1 MVCSLNFNR
10 DGHKLS
16 VEAGSGIPLLNVATG
31 GGKLRDGRQSDAR
44 HAATRRRRRK
54 GFAKIF
60 TGLHLFEG
68 LRRKHEADEVE
79 ELEGKANGD
88 DVPAKEWGA
97 DGVSVVARGITIRKL
112 IEHSRQ
118 RTVSDLGLVPQLLLE
133 GVCSIKE
140 VKCLRERLHY
150 LCPCAAVAH
159 GSLADAL
166 KAVGS
171 IGKNSTIK
179 YRPLKFASYDGSD
192 GPSEGEDVDKCL
204 EGPNDVCLSHKEAG
218 EEEGGK
224 PKVDEG
230 EHAEERVALEG
241 EELREEL
248 TCWCWRS

>member
-88 DVPAKEWGA
+88 DVP
-97 DGVSVVARGITIRKL
+97 
-112 IEHSRQ
+112 
-118 RTVSDLGLVPQLLLE
+118 QLLLE

-204 EGPNDVCLSHKEAG
+204 EGPHNILFPREETTKEKGCEPEVDVGEHSHQRVADEREDLCHALKGPECDCEEDEG
-218 EEEGGK
+218 LEEGIG
-224 PKVDEG
+224 VEVSDSI
-230 EHAEERVALEG
+230 A
-241 EELREEL
+241 
-248 TCWCWRS
+248 

>member
-88 DVPAKEWGA
+88 D
-97 DGVSVVARGITIRKL
+97 
-112 IEHSRQ
+112 
-118 RTVSDLGLVPQLLLE
+118 VPQLLLE